1 MKGREAPAS
10 ERRPI
15 RQRIMFSSASF
26 HGHPCRWLLLL
37 VLLACAL
44 RPGAAPAQD
53 ALNLPAFPADPF
65 KAAER
70 QQVMRQTLAEHQAA
84 IEQLRQEIAT
94 LNAEQPGRLQNLQG
108 DAVTP
113 AMVEQARLDTEAIR
127 LKQEDLQTNI
137 ASAKRQIGLL
147 EQAILAL
154 EAQEQLLKNPAKDSA
169 EPSNRLE
176 QLARIGEALEQ
187 RRVDLDL
194 EQANLKNLEE
204 WLALTG
210 QRQALATQWRARLE
224 ELYLRQQAQGRQ
236 EAQQDRAARLERE
249 QQAQLNQAG
258 ELRARL
264 QQQGEKLST
273 AQRALL
279 ESEIQA
285 AEERAKLLRWDI
297 RLAAIDDELA
307 NWEGLAD
314 SRDADSRRIQEGLR
328 QLLALRGELRETGD
342 LLERRLELLGQQ
354 RSLTVDQ
361 EPGAASDIR
370 LREQRNQ
377 VLAELEQTLRQ
388 RQDTLRE
395 QRDRLERVRER
406 LELAYEQRARQ
417 NLLAREPF
425 IRLATEQWPVLLEE
439 LGKTPRILA
448 HQLWLSVESALEAAT
463 QADGGQWGA
472 LAGLT
477 LVLAVLAALSR
488 RRLARISKALA
499 ASQDDSFAGK
509 FALTLARLLRKNL
522 WGIALAGA
530 LALAL
535 WLLRV
540 PEPGL
545 TILLTLV
552 LLWVGIK
559 TPLNLAWLLL
569 AAPDLPA
576 AQRNPRLY
584 ATVFW
589 ILLSGGALGALVI
602 LAHLSELPRPATWLL
617 DQLLM
622 LYWLVVCYPV
632 LRLRRLLLEAL
643 AERYAGRP
651 WLGAMRLLTLLLPLA
666 LAGAALLSL
675 AGYLNLAWLVVRR
688 LLILAGVLLIWL
700 LLRGLIDDLIVF
712 LKNQA
717 IAHSSYGLLWTQ
729 EILAPLN
736 RTLQGLLLLAGGVVL
751 LEIYSEQGILFTFWS
766 SIAWRPVLMAVV
778 LALLSYEGSLIL
790 AGYLV
795 EQTQSAFGGALI
807 RHLRQPV
814 GLLVPVIA
822 AQLLL
827 PGLELPQAWADRF
840 HHGLVLVN
848 IAAIGWLLVRLTS
861 VAEDMMHQH
870 YLVDFKDSLGAR
882 RIRTQF
888 QMLRRIVVITVQVLA
903 LSVMMMTFPKIRELG
918 TGLLASAGVAGLVIG
933 VAARPFLE
941 NLIAGVQIGLTQPI
955 RIDDVVIVEGEWGR
969 IAEINATHVVVRI
982 WDDRRLIVPLNYF
995 NTKPFQNWTWA
1006 GSELLGTAFFYV
1018 DYTFPVEV
1026 GRAELKRILDES
1038 GLWDGRA
1045 WALQV
1050 SNTTDRT
1057 VELRA
1062 LMSAPDAP
1070 TAWDLRCLVRER
1082 FVAFLQERYPHC
1094 LPRTRVAESR
1104 ESGLGEPPVEPPTPT
1119 GDGLARSVA
1128 GGNA

>member
-1 MKGREAPAS
+1 M
-10 ERRPI
+10 
-15 RQRIMFSSASF
+15 
-26 HGHPCRWLLLL
+26 PCRRLPLGWLLLL
-37 VLLACAL
+37 VLLWSL
-44 RPGAAPAQD
+44 FGPGAAPAQD
-53 ALNLPAFPADPF
+53 AFNLPAAPADPL

-70 QQVMRQTLAEHQAA
+70 QQLTRQTLADQQAA
-84 IEQLRQEIAT
+84 IERLRQEIAT
-94 LNAEQPGRLQNLQG
+94 LNLEQPGRLQNLQSEIITQ
-108 DAVTP
+108 AV
-113 AMVEQARLDTEAIR
+113 VEQARLDAETIR
-127 LKQEDLQTNI
+127 LKQEDLQTSI
-137 ASAKRQIGLL
+137 AGAKRQIGAL
-147 EQAILAL
+147 EQAVLAL

-187 RRVDLDL
+187 RRVDLEL
-194 EQANLKNLEE
+194 ERANLKNLEE

-210 QRQALATQWRARLE
+210 QRQTLAMQWRARLE
-224 ELYLRQQAQGRQ
+224 ELYLQQQAQGRQ
-236 EAQQDRAARLERE
+236 EAQQDRATRLERE
-249 QQAQLNQAG
+249 QQAQLNKAG

-264 QQQGEKLST
+264 QEQGEQLSA

-285 AEERAKLLRWDI
+285 AEERAKLLRWDV
-297 RLAAIDDELA
+297 RLAAIGDELA
-307 NWEGLAD
+307 NWEELAG
-314 SRDADSRRIQEGLR
+314 SRDADFRRLLEGQRRLI
-328 QLLALRGELRETGD
+328 ALRGELRETDD

-354 RSLTVDQ
+354 RSLVADR
-361 EPGAASDIR
+361 EPGSPSDNR

-377 VLAELEQTLRQ
+377 VLAELEQALRQ
-388 RQDTLRE
+388 RQATLRE
-395 QRDRLERVRER
+395 QRDRLEQSRER
-406 LELAYEQRARQ
+406 LESAYEQRTRQ
-417 NLLAREPF
+417 DLLAREPF
-425 IRLATEQWPVLLEE
+425 VQLATEQWPAILEE
-439 LGKTPRILA
+439 LGKAPRILA
-448 HQLWLSVESALEAAT
+448 HQLWLSIESAAKAAT
-463 QADGGQWGA
+463 QADGGQWAA
-472 LAGLT
+472 LVGLT
-477 LVLAVLAALSR
+477 LLLAVLAALSR
-488 RRLARISKALA
+488 RRLGWIAKALA
-499 ASQDDSFAGK
+499 DGQDGSFAGQ
-509 FALTLARLLRKNL
+509 FVLTLARLLRKNL

-540 PEPGL
+540 PEPAL

-569 AAPDLPA
+569 AAPSLPA
-576 AQRNPRLY
+576 GQRNPRLY

-589 ILLSGGALGALVI
+589 IVLSGSVLGALVI
-602 LAHLSELPRPATWLL
+602 LAHVSELPRPASWIL

-643 AERYAGRP
+643 AERYAGQF
-651 WLGAMRLLTLLLPLA
+651 WLGAARLLTLLLPLA

-675 AGYLNLAWLVVRR
+675 AGYLNLAWLVAQR
-688 LLILAGVLLIWL
+688 LLVLAGVLLVWL
-700 LLRGLIDDLIVF
+700 LLRSLIDGLIVF

-717 IAHSSYGLLWTQ
+717 IARSSYGLLWTQ

-736 RTLQGLLLLAGGVVL
+736 RTLRGLLLLTGVVVL
-751 LEIYSEQGILFTFWS
+751 LEIYSAQGLVFTFWNA
-766 SIAWRPVLMAVV
+766 IAWGPVLAAIV
-778 LALLSYEGSLIL
+778 LVLLSYEGLMIL

-795 EQTQSAFGGALI
+795 EQTQSPFGGALI
-807 RHLRQPV
+807 RHLRQPF

-822 AQLLL
+822 AQVLL
-827 PGLELPQAWADRF
+827 PGLELPQIWVDRF
-840 HHGLVLVN
+840 HHALVLVN

-861 VAEDMMHQH
+861 VAEDVMHQH
-870 YLVDFKDSLGAR
+870 YLANFKDSLGAR
-882 RIRTQF
+882 RIQTQF
-888 QMLRRIVVITVQVLA
+888 QMLRRIVVIAVQVLA
-903 LSVMMMTFPKIRELG
+903 LAVMMMTFPKIRELG
-918 TGLLASAGVAGLVIG
+918 AGLLASAGVAGLVIG

-982 WDDRRLIVPLNYF
+982 WDDRRLVVPLNYF

-1045 WALQV
+1045 WALHV

-1057 VELRA
+1057 IELRA
-1062 LMSAPDAP
+1062 LMSVPDAP
-1070 TAWDLRCLVRER
+1070 TAWELRCLVRER

-1094 LPRTRVAESR
+1094 LPRTRFT
-1104 ESGLGEPPVEPPTPT
+1104 ESGEQPQRV
-1119 GDGLARSVA
+1119 
-1128 GGNA
+1128 